1 MRHSI
6 RGRFLIVSAA
16 SVLLAM
22 TLAAFVFVSLFTRSL
37 ERRIDEELAGHINLF
52 AGTLQFAADGTLEK
66 PAGPT
71 DRRFEQPYGGLYWQI
86 EDDVKHRQLRSPSLW
101 DYVLPLPDDAQEQ
114 GIVHRYRLPGP
125 EGAPLIVQERKFIFA
140 SPGGARP
147 VRVAVA
153 IDESVVTEAQRAFT
167 LDVIPYMAA
176 LAVFLIAAS
185 LAQLTFGLKPISSLS
200 EGLNRIRERKAER
213 MTGRY
218 PREMQGVVD
227 AVNKLLDAQ
236 SEIIA
241 KARARSADLAHGLKT
256 PLTVVANDAETLR
269 ERGQTDI
276 ADELTHLASVMQAH
290 VERELTRSRIAA
302 TAELRGS
309 DADVATA
316 VDRIVRTLK
325 RTPRGE
331 ELAWTVEVPPG
342 VVVGVDPNDL
352 EELLGNVI
360 DNAVKWS
367 HSAIGIVLRRHGE
380 RPVLV
385 IEDDGPGADPDGI
398 EQIMERGI
406 RLDSQKPGTGLGL
419 SIVKDIASVYDLRVA
434 IENRGGGGL
443 RVTVT
448 F

>member
-1 MRHSI
+1 
-6 RGRFLIVSAA
+6 
-16 SVLLAM
+16 
-22 TLAAFVFVSLFTRSL
+22 
-37 ERRIDEELAGHINLF
+37 
-52 AGTLQFAADGTLEK
+52 
-66 PAGPT
+66 
-71 DRRFEQPYGGLYWQI
+71 
-86 EDDVKHRQLRSPSLW
+86 
-101 DYVLPLPDDAQEQ
+101 
-114 GIVHRYRLPGP
+114 
-125 EGAPLIVQERKFIFA
+125 
-140 SPGGARP
+140 
-147 VRVAVA
+147 
-153 IDESVVTEAQRAFT
+153 
-167 LDVIPYMAA
+167 MAA

-241 KARARSADLAHGLKT
+241 KARARSADLAHGLK
-256 PLTVVANDAETLR
+256 DAVDRGGKRRGDPARARPDRHCRRTHPPCLR
-269 ERGQTDI
+269 HAGSCRARTDPQPDRRKPRSC
-276 ADELTHLASVMQAH
+276 AAPMQ
-290 VERELTRSRIAA
+290 
-302 TAELRGS
+302 
-309 DADVATA
+309 DVATA